1 VVATLPAKFLVI
13 NNTIIREC
21 SLFNQK
27 NKVMF
32 LKILSVRSKQNLTKT
47 LLIMKLTAILILMAC
62 LQVTAKSYSQK
73 VTLSMRDAPL
83 QKVFKEIQKQTG
95 YNFLYPYELLEKA
108 GKVDVKIYNAPLQEA
123 LQQCLQKTTLTY
135 SIVDK
140 TIVIKEKEAEKTV
153 SNPATVSTI
162 PLMII
167 SGKVTDE
174 NGKPLQGVSVLI
186 KGSSLGTNT
195 NVNGEFSIDV
205 PDNSSKVLVFSFV
218 GMETQ
223 EVNVSGK
230 TTITVTLQN
239 NNQQQKEIVV
249 VGYSEKSK
257 SALTS
262 AVSVVSGDKL
272 RDVTSS
278 NIGDMLQGKVAGLQ
292 VVNSS
297 GVPGAVPEIRLR
309 GISSVNASQSPLF
322 VVDGIIGGNFDPN
335 DVESV
340 TVLKD
345 AGATAMYGSQAN
357 AGVIIVTTKKGRP
370 GKTNYEAKIT
380 TGFRTPDFGKMQM
393 MNGSE
398 LYNYQK
404 QFYRDYV
411 PSDSGNSY
419 KIDILKF
426 YDERPL
432 TLRDQNYNWLTTIF
446 KPAFMQNYYF
456 SLAGKTEKNDYYMGV
471 SYYDEKGT
479 FRNTDFKRLN
489 MRVNSTYRF
498 NPKISLTNNI
508 NLDVSEG
515 KTYDYND
522 IYYAFLNLPW
532 DNPFDSSGN
541 ARYVDGN
548 SPFKWWSRDKI
559 NPLNTIDNSNHPY
572 KGADLNYDLNLNINL
587 THWLTFSSSNRI
599 AAAYN
604 KSTNYYS
611 PTVAGQYHGTG
622 FLEEQSILN
631 YGFISNELLKFKV
644 KKGKSSF
651 NGLAGFAVQAS
662 NTETLGASGKGLPQG
677 LNVLNVVS
685 NNILVNGNNDKSMIQ
700 SFISQLSYD
709 YENKYFLTGSY
720 RVDGSSAFPSS
731 KRYASFPAISAAW
744 LASNESFFNSKSID
758 LLKFRVSYGVTGT
771 QDIGASRYLGL
782 YSLTSQYNSQGAATP
797 LQLASPNLTWESKYQ
812 ANAGIDLS
820 LFKRIDLTVDVYN
833 NVTKNLLLQ
842 VSQPLSVGFEQR
854 WENVGQ
860 IVNNGVEINL
870 NTMNI
875 QGSNFQWNTGFN
887 INFNTNKLRQLPSDI
902 IKTGS
907 WAISQIY
914 RNGGNLYEFYMPVW
928 AGVDKQTGAPLW
940 EKVSQ
945 DAQGNPTGKTTT
957 SKYADATYQEVGS
970 ALPKFQ
976 GGFTNQ
982 FTFKN
987 ISLSVN
993 AYFLS
998 GNKVFSNDLRFVM
1011 NDGSDPY
1018 MNQAVLPKGY
1028 NIWTKP
1034 GDVATN
1040 PSPQNSANST
1050 ETSTR
1055 YLKDGSFISIR
1066 NITLSYKLP
1075 VALIQRLKVN
1085 GIVVSLSADNVYT
1098 FSNFFGQDP
1107 QTTITPAAFVT
1118 PGVSDFKYPNN
1129 RQFLFNIDF
1138 KF

>member
-1 VVATLPAKFLVI
+1 
-13 NNTIIREC
+13 
-21 SLFNQK
+21 
-27 NKVMF
+27 
-32 LKILSVRSKQNLTKT
+32 
-47 LLIMKLTAILILMAC
+47 MKLTAILILMAC
-62 LQVTAKSYSQK
+62 LQVTAKTYSQK
-73 VTLSMRDAPL
+73 VTLSMRDVRL
-83 QKVFKEIQKQTG
+83 QKVFKEIRKQTG

-108 GKVDVKIYNAPLQEA
+108 GKVDVKIYNAPLQDA
-123 LQQCLQKTTLTY
+123 LQQCLQKTSLTY

-140 TIVIKEKEAEKTV
+140 TIVIKEKELDKTV
-153 SNPATVSTI
+153 PNSVVLSTNPQK
-162 PLMII
+162 II

-186 KGSSLGTNT
+186 KASTIGTNT
-195 NVNGEFSIDV
+195 DANGEFTIDV
-205 PDNSSKVLVFSFV
+205 PDNSSRILVFSFV

-230 TTITVTLQN
+230 TTINVALQN

-357 AGVIIVTTKKGRP
+357 AGVIIVTTKKGKP
-370 GKTNYEAKIT
+370 GKTSYEAKIT

-404 QFYRDYV
+404 QLYRDYV
-411 PSDSGNSY
+411 PSDSGSSY

-426 YDERPL
+426 YNERPL

-456 SLAGKTEKNDYYMGV
+456 SLAGRTEKNDYYMGV

-532 DNPFDSSGN
+532 DNPFDSSGK

-559 NPLNTIDNSNHPY
+559 NPLNTIDHSNHPY
-572 KGADLNYDLNLNINL
+572 KGADLNYDFNLNINL

-611 PTVAGQYHGTG
+611 PTVAGQYHGSG

-631 YGFISNELLKFKV
+631 YGFISNELLKFNV
-644 KKGKSSF
+644 KKGKSGLS
-651 NGLAGFAVQAS
+651 GLAGFAVQAS

-720 RVDGSSAFPSS
+720 RIDGSS
-731 KRYASFPAISAAW
+731 
-744 LASNESFFNSKSID
+744 
-758 LLKFRVSYGVTGT
+758 
-771 QDIGASRYLGL
+771 
-782 YSLTSQYNSQGAATP
+782 
-797 LQLASPNLTWESKYQ
+797 
-812 ANAGIDLS
+812 
-820 LFKRIDLTVDVYN
+820 
-833 NVTKNLLLQ
+833 
-842 VSQPLSVGFEQR
+842 
-854 WENVGQ
+854 
-860 IVNNGVEINL
+860 
-870 NTMNI
+870 
-875 QGSNFQWNTGFN
+875 
-887 INFNTNKLRQLPSDI
+887 
-902 IKTGS
+902 
-907 WAISQIY
+907 
-914 RNGGNLYEFYMPVW
+914 
-928 AGVDKQTGAPLW
+928 
-940 EKVSQ
+940 
-945 DAQGNPTGKTTT
+945 
-957 SKYADATYQEVGS
+957 
-970 ALPKFQ
+970 
-976 GGFTNQ
+976 
-982 FTFKN
+982 
-987 ISLSVN
+987 
-993 AYFLS
+993 
-998 GNKVFSNDLRFVM
+998 
-1011 NDGSDPY
+1011 
-1018 MNQAVLPKGY
+1018 
-1028 NIWTKP
+1028 
-1034 GDVATN
+1034 
-1040 PSPQNSANST
+1040 
-1050 ETSTR
+1050 
-1055 YLKDGSFISIR
+1055 
-1066 NITLSYKLP
+1066 
-1075 VALIQRLKVN
+1075 
-1085 GIVVSLSADNVYT
+1085 
-1098 FSNFFGQDP
+1098 
-1107 QTTITPAAFVT
+1107 
-1118 PGVSDFKYPNN
+1118 
-1129 RQFLFNIDF
+1129 
-1138 KF
+1138 

>member
-1 VVATLPAKFLVI
+1 
-13 NNTIIREC
+13 
-21 SLFNQK
+21 
-27 NKVMF
+27 
-32 LKILSVRSKQNLTKT
+32 
-47 LLIMKLTAILILMAC
+47 MKLTTILILMAC
-62 LQVTAKSYSQK
+62 LQVSAESYSQK
-73 VTLSMRDAPL
+73 VTLSMRAAPL
-83 QKVFKEIQKQTG
+83 QIVFKEIQKQTG

-108 GKVDVKIYNAPLQEA
+108 GRIDVKVYNAPLQDA
-123 LQQCLQKTTLTY
+123 LQQCLLSTDLTY
-135 SIVDK
+135 SIVEK
-140 TIVIKEKEAEKTV
+140 TIVIKEKEVGKNIP
-153 SNPATVSTI
+153 NPTLLSIVAAMKI
-162 PLMII
+162 F
-167 SGKVTDE
+167 GKVTDE
-174 NGKPLQGVSVLI
+174 NGNFLQGVSVLL
-186 KGSSLGTNT
+186 KGTTIGTNT
-195 NVNGEFSIDV
+195 DAAGEFSLEI
-205 PDNSSKVLVFSFV
+205 PDNSSKILMFSFV

-223 EVNVSGK
+223 EVNINGK
-230 TTITVTLQN
+230 TRINVTLRN
-239 NNQQQKEIVV
+239 NLQQQKEIVV

-257 SALTS
+257 NELTS

-297 GVPGAVPEIRLR
+297 GVPGANPEIRLR

-322 VVDGIIGGNFDPN
+322 VVDGIIGGNYDPN

-357 AGVIIVTTKKGRP
+357 AGVIIVTTKKGKA

-404 QFYRDYV
+404 QLYRDYI
-411 PSDSGNSY
+411 PTDSGNSY

-426 YDERPL
+426 YNERPL
-432 TLRDQNYNWLTTIF
+432 SLRDQNHNWLTTIF

-456 SLAGKTEKNDYYMGV
+456 SLSGKTEKNDYYMGL
-471 SYYDEKGT
+471 SYYNEKGT
-479 FRNTDFKRLN
+479 FRNTDFQRLN

-498 NPKISLTNNI
+498 NSKISLTNNI
-508 NLDVSEG
+508 NLNVSEG

-522 IYYAFLNLPW
+522 IYYAYLNLPW
-532 DNPFDSSGN
+532 DNAFDSSGS

-548 SPFKWWSRDKI
+548 STFKWWSRDKI
-559 NPLNTIDNSNHPY
+559 NPLHTIDHSNHPY
-572 KGADLNYDLNLNINL
+572 KGADVNYDANLNINL
-587 THWLTFSSSNRI
+587 TRWLTFSSTNRI

-604 KSTNYYS
+604 KTTSYFS
-611 PTVAGQYHGTG
+611 PVVAGQYHGTG

-631 YGFISNELLKFKV
+631 YGYISNNLLKFNV
-644 KKGKSSF
+644 KKGSSSLS
-651 NGLAGFAVQAS
+651 GLAGFALQAS

-685 NNILVNGNNDKSMIQ
+685 NNILVNGNNDKSTIQ
-700 SFISQLSYD
+700 SFISQLSYG

-720 RVDGSSAFPSS
+720 RIDGSSAFPSS

-758 LLKFRVSYGVTGT
+758 LLKLRLSYGVTGT

-782 YSLTSQYNSQGAATP
+782 YSLASQYNSQTAATP
-797 LQLASPNLTWESKYQ
+797 LQLPSPDLTWESKYQ
-812 ANAGIDLS
+812 VNAGIDVG
-820 LFKRIDLTVDVYN
+820 LFKRVNLSIDVYN

-860 IVNNGVEINL
+860 IVNNGVEFNL
-870 NTMNI
+870 NTINI
-875 QGSNFQWNTGFN
+875 QSKNFEWNTDFN
-887 INFNTNKLRQLPSDI
+887 INFNTNKLRQLPADI

-914 RNGGNLYEFYMPVW
+914 RNGGNLYEFYMPVY
-928 AGVDKQTGAPLW
+928 AGVDPQTGAPLW
-940 EKVSQ
+940 EKITK
-945 DAQGNPTGKTTT
+945 DNQGTVTGKSTT
-957 SKYADATYQEVGS
+957 SNYPDATYQEVGS

-1011 NDGSDPY
+1011 NDGGDPY

-1028 NIWTKP
+1028 SIWSKP

-1075 VALIQRLKVN
+1075 VALIQ
-1085 GIVVSLSADNVYT
+1085 
-1098 FSNFFGQDP
+1098 
-1107 QTTITPAAFVT
+1107 
-1118 PGVSDFKYPNN
+1118 
-1129 RQFLFNIDF
+1129 
-1138 KF
+1138 